1 MTPGHQ
7 QGRQKALVQ
16 LLLPCTGIKRA
27 VPLERSSKTDMAPT
41 HPQVPTVPGHPE
53 LREDQPEVLD
63 RYM

>member
-1 MTPGHQ
+1 MTLGHQ